1 MKLLS
6 CNFIIL
12 IRIKKK
18 KIEKNLISSKIANI
32 RVENKVFILFYVA
45 DINLGIFLLKFYL
58 NLQKK

>member
-45 DINLGIFLLKFYL
+45 DINLGIFF
-58 NLQKK
+58 N